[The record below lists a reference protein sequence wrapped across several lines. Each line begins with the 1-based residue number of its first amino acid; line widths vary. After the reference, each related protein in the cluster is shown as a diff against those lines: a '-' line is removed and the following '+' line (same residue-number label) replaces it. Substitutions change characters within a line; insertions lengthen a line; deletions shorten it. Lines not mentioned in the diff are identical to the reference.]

1 MSSISS
7 DLLGPLSRVAV
18 LTAVNMPAISIL
30 VNIEIHRYHAGTM
43 AKRSTSPD
51 IQLLS
56 ALADPARME
65 ILRELAG
72 SSEVCACDLTTC
84 CDVRQPTVS
93 HHLKVLRDAG
103 AVLSERRGNRVYYWI
118 SPDLNQRLAQI
129 AQTIMPGGL
138 IPLTAVAGTRR
149 SAEDRVG
156 GKQPA
161 Q

>member
-1 MSSISS
+1 
-7 DLLGPLSRVAV
+7 
-18 LTAVNMPAISIL
+18 
-30 VNIEIHRYHAGTM
+30 M
-43 AKRSTSPD
+43 ARRSLDPD
-51 IQLLS
+51 IQLLG

-118 SPDLNQRLAQI
+118 APTLNARIARI
-129 AQTIMPGGL
+129 AQSLMPGGSIAGGL
-138 IPLTAVAGTRR
+138 IPLTAVESLPR
-149 SAEDRVG
+149 SAASADQGRG
-156 GKQPA
+156 A
-161 Q
+161 QA